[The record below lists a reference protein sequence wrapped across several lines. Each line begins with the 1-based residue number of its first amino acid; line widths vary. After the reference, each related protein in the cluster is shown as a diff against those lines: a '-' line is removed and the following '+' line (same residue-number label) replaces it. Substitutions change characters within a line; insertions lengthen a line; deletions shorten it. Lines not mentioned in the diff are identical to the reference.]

1 MEAGD
6 VLGRVASG
14 SSRQVEIQKAKEEEN
29 LLQAAFPDL
38 DFSEEVDEEEIEDDE
53 IFYLWDT
60 NATIF
65 NLYKILRNYL
75 VGELYSI
82 DSAIL
87 LALIK
92 DKYLPITDTLDKIP
106 YIHSGYVSA
115 LLPTRGST
123 NGSNGEDSSD

>member
-1 MEAGD
+1 M
-6 VLGRVASG
+6 LGRVASG

-38 DFSEEVDEEEIEDDE
+38 DFSEEGDEEEEEIEDDE

-60 NATIF
+60 NAAIF

-75 VGELYSI
+75 IGELYTI

-92 DKYLPITDTLDKIP
+92 DKYLPVTDTLDKIP

-115 LLPTRGST
+115 LLPIRGST
-123 NGSNGEDSSD
+123 DGGNGESSQD

>member
-1 MEAGD
+1 M
-6 VLGRVASG
+6 LGRVACG
-14 SSRQVEIQKAKEEEN
+14 GSRQVEIQKAKEEEN

-38 DFSEEVDEEEIEDDE
+38 DFSEEEEEEDVEEDE

-60 NATIF
+60 NAAIF

-75 VGELYSI
+75 VGEVYSI

-92 DKYLPITDTLDKIP
+92 DKYLPMTDTLDKIP

-115 LLPTRGST
+115 LLPIRGST
-123 NGSNGEDSSD
+123 DGSNRESSQDSD